1 MPKDAENGILKKTYI
16 IQKGMDELMGYDA
29 IPYDRRMKENI
40 RNYSLSN
47 LYDMEVIKKYLKNF
61 AEMLEI
67 NILLTDR
74 HGEKEI
80 VIGDSFLGFHPDV
93 VSEPGR
99 KLRVQGRTVGHLY
112 INHLNGQRD
121 VRLTDEMVDGTVELL
136 ARLGQ
141 EAYLHRE
148 SSIYLE
154 ELENK
159 LGSKQRLTEDHERE
173 DVLTGVFN
181 KLYFESKMRVI
192 DRSEVVPVAVLN
204 VNINDWKYANDNF
217 GDEESD
223 RLIRIIA
230 DILKEEAGSY
240 FIIGRIDGDVFGV
253 LIPMAEDGEAED
265 YASRIQDRCF
275 TFEDP
280 YLAPSVAVGIVY
292 KTNIEETLEE
302 KLSDAEYEMFNNKF
316 EIKNADG
323 YRERLEKNKR

>member
-1 MPKDAENGILKKTYI
+1 MVWI
-16 IQKGMDELMGYDA
+16 MGYDA
-29 IPYDRRMKENI
+29 IPYDRRIKENI

-47 LYDMEVIKKYLKNF
+47 LYNMESIKKYLNSLAQVF
-61 AEMLEI
+61 QI

-74 HGEKEI
+74 QGEKEI

-93 VSEPGR
+93 VSNPGR
-99 KLRVQGRTVGHLY
+99 KLQIQGRTLGHLY
-112 INHLNGQRD
+112 VNESESVQD
-121 VRLTDEMVDGTVELL
+121 SRLMNETVDGTVELL
-136 ARLGQ
+136 AKLGE

-154 ELENK
+154 ELEKQLADK
-159 LGSKQRLTEDHERE
+159 LHKVKGNERE

-181 KLYFESKMRVI
+181 KLYFEERMKII

-204 VNINDWKYANDNF
+204 VNINDWKYANDHF

-223 RLIRIIA
+223 RLIRIVA
-230 DILKEEAGSY
+230 DIIKEEAGSY

-265 YASRIQDRCF
+265 YAERIQKRCF
-275 TFEDP
+275 AYEDP
-280 YLAPSVAVGIVY
+280 RLAPSVAVGIVY

-302 KLSDAEYEMFNNKF
+302 RLSDAEYEMFENKF
-316 EIKNADG
+316 AVKNSEG
-323 YRERLEKNKR
+323 YRQRLEKR